1 MYITYTCTDLAI
13 YSASIVLNEQYDI
26 WDYVYLDF

>member
-1 MYITYTCTDLAI
+1 MYYVYGSG

-26 WDYVYLDF
+26 WYYVYLDF

>member
-1 MYITYTCTDLAI
+1 MYYVYMNGSG